1 LVDKYKKKFYILAM
15 EYSRTFEEKVL
26 SGEGL
31 SKEEAELLLPIKD
44 EDILDILLLANTTRQ
59 KFKGNEVSLCSI
71 INAKSGMCGEDCAFC
86 SQSAYHK
93 TDAPIYPFM
102 GKEKIL
108 ERAKEAMEMQAREFS
123 IVISGYS
130 PDSEIELI
138 AIENSIA
145 CIAKETNL
153 EPCASLGI
161 LSEDELIKLKNA
173 GLKNYHHNLE
183 TARSF
188 YNNICSTH
196 SYDEDLET
204 VKAAKQL
211 GFNVCCGGIFGM
223 GESWSQRIEL
233 AFTLKELDVDS
244 IPINF
249 LNPIPGT
256 RLEKARFLTPLECLK
271 IISVFRLIM
280 PKKDIFVCGGRE
292 VNLRDLQSML
302 FFAGANGMMIGGYLT
317 TSGRKPEEDL
327 RMIYDLGLKIKPPPK
342 R

>member
-1 LVDKYKKKFYILAM
+1 MKIFSSLEK
-15 EYSRTFEEKVL
+15 KVL
-26 SGEGL
+26 NGEGL

-204 VKAAKQL
+204 VKTAKQL

>member
-1 LVDKYKKKFYILAM
+1 MKIFSSLEK
-15 EYSRTFEEKVL
+15 KVL
-26 SGEGL
+26 NGEGL

-204 VKAAKQL
+204 VKTAKQL

-280 PKKDIFVCGGRE
+280 PKKDIFVCGWRE